1 MSASQRRRVVIVEDE
16 AAVARMVSSALERD
30 GYTTQVAG
38 TSEAALKVI
47 GEFKPDLVV
56 LDLMLPDADGFDLCR
71 RLRRDHTFPII
82 ILTALTDEVDRV
94 AGLEIGADDYVVK
107 PFSVRELI
115 ARVRAALRRQEMVA
129 ATDKAREFNDGYLVV
144 DLDRP
149 SVSVNGKPVALS
161 PLERRLLGALLTHR
175 GSARTRSQ
183 LLEEAWGSADYTDP
197 RTVDVHVQ
205 SLRQKLEPD
214 PKDPRYIETVRG
226 IGYRFGK

>member
-16 AAVARMVSSALERD
+16 AAVARMVSSALQRD

-47 GEFKPDLVV
+47 EELKPDLVV

-82 ILTALTDEVDRV
+82 ILTARTDEVDRV

-107 PFSVRELI
+107 PFSVRELV

-129 ATDKAREFNDGYLVV
+129 ATDKAREFNDDYLVV

-161 PLERRLLGALLTHR
+161 PLERRLLEALLAHR
-175 GSARTRSQ
+175 GHARTRRQ
-183 LLEEAWGSADYTDP
+183 LLEEAWGSADYTDA

-214 PKDPRYIETVRG
+214 PKDPQYIETVRG

>member
-1 MSASQRRRVVIVEDE
+1 MSASQRKRVVIVEDE
-16 AAVARMVSSALERD
+16 AAVARMVSSALQRD

-38 TSEAALKVI
+38 TSEAALEVI
-47 GEFKPDLVV
+47 EEFKPDLVV

-82 ILTALTDEVDRV
+82 ILTARTDEVDRV

-115 ARVRAALRRQEMVA
+115 ARVRALLRRQEMVA
-129 ATDKAREFNDGYLVV
+129 ATDKAREFDDDYLVI

-161 PLERRLLGALLTHR
+161 PLERRLLEALLTHR
-175 GSARTRSQ
+175 GHARTRRQ
-183 LLEEAWGSADYTDP
+183 LLEEAWGSAEYTDA

>member
-1 MSASQRRRVVIVEDE
+1 MSAGQRKRVVIVEDE
-16 AAVARMVSSALERD
+16 AAVARMVSSALQRD

-38 TSEAALKVI
+38 TSEAALEVI

-82 ILTALTDEVDRV
+82 ILTARTDEVDRV

-115 ARVRAALRRQEMVA
+115 ARVRAVLRRQEMVA
-129 ATDKAREFNDGYLVV
+129 ATDKAREFSDDYLVV

-161 PLERRLLGALLTHR
+161 PLERRLLEALLTHR
-175 GSARTRSQ
+175 GHARTRRQ
-183 LLEEAWGSADYTDP
+183 LLEEAWGSAEYTDA

-214 PKDPRYIETVRG
+214 PKDPQYIETVRG

>member
-1 MSASQRRRVVIVEDE
+1 MSASQRKRVVIVEDE
-16 AAVARMVSSALERD
+16 AAVARMVSSALQRD

-38 TSEAALKVI
+38 TSEAALEVI
-47 GEFKPDLVV
+47 GGFEPDLVV

-82 ILTALTDEVDRV
+82 ILTARTDEVDRV

-107 PFSVRELI
+107 PFSVRELV
-115 ARVRAALRRQEMVA
+115 ARVRAALRRQEMET
-129 ATDKAREFNDGYLVV
+129 ATDKAREFNDDYLVV

-149 SVSVNGKPVALS
+149 SVSVNGKPIALS
-161 PLERRLLGALLTHR
+161 PLERRLLEALLTHR
-175 GSARTRSQ
+175 GHARTRRQ
-183 LLEEAWGSADYTDP
+183 LLEEAWGSAEYTDA

-214 PKDPRYIETVRG
+214 PKDPQYIETVRG

>member
-1 MSASQRRRVVIVEDE
+1 MSASQRKRVVIVEDE
-16 AAVARMVSSALERD
+16 AAVARMVSSALQRD

-38 TSEAALKVI
+38 TSEAALEVI
-47 GEFKPDLVV
+47 GEFEPDLVV

-82 ILTALTDEVDRV
+82 ILTARTDEVDRV

-107 PFSVRELI
+107 PFSVRELV
-115 ARVRAALRRQEMVA
+115 ARVRAALRRQEMET
-129 ATDKAREFNDGYLVV
+129 ATDKAREFNDDYLVV

-149 SVSVNGKPVALS
+149 SVSVNGKPIALS
-161 PLERRLLGALLTHR
+161 PLERRLLEALLTHR
-175 GSARTRSQ
+175 GHARTRRQ
-183 LLEEAWGSADYTDP
+183 LLEEAWGSAEYTDA

-214 PKDPRYIETVRG
+214 PKDPQYIETVRG